1 MSPSVEEREQDLG
14 GLALAIVRQRL
25 DPRDGF
31 FKSRIHDRVSSP
43 AYASKRM

>member
-31 FKSRIHDRVSSP
+31 FKSPIHHRISAPTH
-43 AYASKRM
+43 ASKRM